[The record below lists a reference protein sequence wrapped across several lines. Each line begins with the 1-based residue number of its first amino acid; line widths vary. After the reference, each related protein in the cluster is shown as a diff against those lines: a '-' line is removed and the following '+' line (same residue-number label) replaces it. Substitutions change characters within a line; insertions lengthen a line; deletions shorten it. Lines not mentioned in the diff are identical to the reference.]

1 MNGLHVAIL
10 GATGMVGQEL
20 LDLLVER
27 EFPIRNLTLL
37 SSARSAGSRVLVGGK
52 EYKVEEVTP
61 EAFQGVDLAFFAAG
75 GQVSQEWVKPA
86 VDAGAL
92 VIDNTSAFRMNDD
105 VPLIIPE
112 VNAEEILNHRGII
125 ANPNCSTIIM
135 AVVLKPILDRA
146 GLKRVVVSTYQ
157 AVSGAGGRGMD
168 ELRRQTED
176 YVAGRELEA
185 SILPVASDPRHYPI
199 AFNAIPQ
206 IDIFDEDDY
215 TREEWKMI
223 RETQKLFKDPELK
236 VSPTAIRI
244 PVMRSHSESI
254 NVETVSPLSPE
265 ECREL
270 LRDSPGVEVM
280 DDREEQHYPM
290 PLYAAGKDA
299 VFVGRIRRDRT
310 VENGL
315 NLWVVG
321 DQIRKGA
328 ALNAVQIAE
337 YAYSLGAFTDKP

>member
-27 EFPIRNLTLL
+27 EFPMQNLTLL
-37 SSARSAGSRVLVGGK
+37 SSPRSAGSRVLVGGK
-52 EYKVEEVTP
+52 EYAVEQVTP
-61 EAFQGVDLAFFAAG
+61 EAFRGVDIAFFAAG
-75 GQVSQEWVKPA
+75 GTVSEQWVTPA
-86 VDAGAL
+86 VEAGAL
-92 VIDNTSAFRMNDD
+92 VIDNTSAFRMRDD
-105 VPLIIPE
+105 VPLIVPE
-112 VNAEEILNHRGII
+112 INSEEILNHRGII

-135 AVVLKPILDRA
+135 AIVLKPILDRA
-146 GLKRVVVSTYQ
+146 GIKRVVVSTYQ

-185 SILPVASDPRHYPI
+185 SILPVASAQRHYPI
-199 AFNAIPQ
+199 AFNAVPQ
-206 IDIFDEDDY
+206 IDVFDEDGY
-215 TREEWKMI
+215 TKEEWKMI
-223 RETQKLFKDPELK
+223 RETQKLFKDPNFK
-236 VSPTAIRI
+236 VSPTTIRI

-270 LRDSPGVEVM
+270 LRNSPGIELV
-280 DDREEQHYPM
+280 DDVEEQCYPM
-290 PLYAAGKDA
+290 PLYTSGQDSI
-299 VFVGRIRRDRT
+299 FVGRIRRDLT

-328 ALNAVQIAE
+328 ALNAVQIGE
-337 YAYSLGAFTDKP
+337 YAYKLGAFTQK

>member
-27 EFPIRNLTLL
+27 QFPMKSLTLL

-52 EYKVEEVTP
+52 EYAVQQVSA
-61 EAFQGVDLAFFAAG
+61 EAFKGIDVAFFAAG

-92 VIDNTSAFRMNDD
+92 VIDNTSAFRLRDD
-105 VPLIIPE
+105 VPLVVPE
-112 VNAEEILNHRGII
+112 VNGDEILRHKGII
-125 ANPNCSTIIM
+125 SNPNCSTIIM
-135 AVVLKPILDRA
+135 AIVLKPILDRA
-146 GLKRVVVSTYQ
+146 GLKRIVVSTYQ

-185 SILPVASDPRHYPI
+185 SILPVASAEKHYPI
-199 AFNAIPQ
+199 AFNVIPQ
-206 IDIFDEDDY
+206 IDVFDEAGY
-215 TREEWKMI
+215 TKEEWKMVN
-223 RETQKLFKDPELK
+223 ETQKLFNDPNLK

-244 PVMRSHSESI
+244 PVMRSHAESI
-254 NVETVSPLSPE
+254 NVETISPLSPE
-265 ECREL
+265 ECREIL
-270 LRDSPGVEVM
+270 KEAPGVEVV
-280 DDREEQHYPM
+280 DELESQQYPM
-290 PLYAAGKDA
+290 PLFTSGQDP
-299 VFVGRIRRDRT
+299 VFVGRIRRDLT

-337 YAYSLGAFTDKP
+337 HAHRIGAFSKR

>member
-1 MNGLHVAIL
+1 MKDLHVAIL

-20 LDLLVER
+20 LDVLVER
-27 EFPIRNLTLL
+27 KFPMNNLTLL

-52 EYKVEEVTP
+52 EYAVEQATP
-61 EAFQGVDLAFFAAG
+61 EAFKGVDVAFFAAG
-75 GQVSQEWVKPA
+75 GQVSQEWVTPA
-86 VDAGAL
+86 VEAGAL
-92 VIDNTSAFRMNDD
+92 VIDNTSAFRLRDD

-112 VNAEEILNHRGII
+112 VNPEEIANHKGII

-135 AVVLKPILDRA
+135 AIVLKPILDTV
-146 GLKRVVVSTYQ
+146 GIKRVVVSTYQ

-185 SILPVASDPRHYPI
+185 AILPVASAERHYPI

-206 IDIFDEDDY
+206 IDVFEEDDY
-215 TREEWKMI
+215 TKEEWKMV
-223 RETQKLFKDPELK
+223 RETQKLFKDPNLK
-236 VSPTAIRI
+236 ISPTAIRI

-254 NVETVSPLSPE
+254 NVETIDPFSPD

-270 LRDSPGVEVM
+270 LRKAPGVEVI
-280 DDREEQHYPM
+280 DNVREQEYPM
-290 PLYAAGKDA
+290 PLYVSGKDPI
-299 VFVGRIRRDRT
+299 FVGRIRRDRT
-310 VENGL
+310 IPNGL

-337 YAYSLGAFTDKP
+337 KANEMGAFTKR

>member
-1 MNGLHVAIL
+1 MNALHVAIL

-27 EFPIRNLTLL
+27 EFPMKNLTLL

-52 EYKVEEVTP
+52 EYAVEQATP
-61 EAFQGVDLAFFAAG
+61 EAFQGVDVAFFAAG
-75 GQVSQEWVKPA
+75 GQVSQEWVTPA
-86 VDAGAL
+86 VEAGAL
-92 VIDNTSAFRMNDD
+92 VIDNTSAFRLRDD
-105 VPLIIPE
+105 VPLVVPE
-112 VNAEEILNHRGII
+112 VNSEEILKSKGII
-125 ANPNCSTIIM
+125 SNPNCSTIIM
-135 AVVLKPILDRA
+135 AIVLKPILDRA
-146 GLKRVVVSTYQ
+146 GIKRVVVSTYQ

-185 SILPVASDPRHYPI
+185 AILPVASSQKHYPI
-199 AFNAIPQ
+199 AFNVIPQ
-206 IDIFDEDDY
+206 IDVFDEDGY
-215 TREEWKMI
+215 TKEEWKMV
-223 RETQKLFKDPELK
+223 REARKLFKDPDLK
-236 VSPTAIRI
+236 VSPTAIRV

-254 NVETVSPLSPE
+254 NVETVSPLSPDQ
-265 ECREL
+265 CREL
-270 LRDSPGVEVM
+270 LRKTPGIEVM
-280 DDREEQHYPM
+280 DEPEVQEYPM
-290 PLYAAGKDA
+290 PLFSSGQDQI
-299 VFVGRIRRDRT
+299 FVGRIRRDRT

-337 YAYSLGAFTDKP
+337 YAHKVGAFTKR